1 LIGFYYFRNR
11 YPWQVGLS
19 IRLSVL
25 PITIKN
31 YSAAA
36 LPFAALP
43 FAVTAFLGDLPY
55 MIIYASIGT
64 SVAHISDIVSGKSP
78 AAIAG
83 IILGVT
89 FVVVSVLLGKYLFAR
104 LENEQQQEQQEQ
116 QELAIREGAVIELLP
131 GEQPIA
137 GASPPA
143 KD

>member
-1 LIGFYYFRNR
+1 
-11 YPWQVGLS
+11 
-19 IRLSVL
+19 
-25 PITIKN
+25 
-31 YSAAA
+31 
-36 LPFAALP
+36 
-43 FAVTAFLGDLPY
+43 

-116 QELAIREGAVIELLP
+116 QELAIREGAVIELRP

-137 GASPPA
+137 GAFPPA